1 MGHKWIALLFFALSN
16 NRTKIPH
23 FKRLLSGGMSHRI
36 FLFILDFILSMTLN
50 SHVHADRHFRF
61 QKCLLFV
68 KLYIFLYLY
77 SITLWTD
84 QMHFPH
90 NTFFPVRGLQP
101 RLFWH
106 PSSGRCSGQTTPT
119 FQPLSAG
126 SALPRLG
133 FHKGCFP
140 RLDPWKGHKIRRG
153 HHRSGGYILIFPS

>member
-1 MGHKWIALLFFALSN
+1 MVLLKHKEEKVKSTLFPKVDTIILNSKRHNRVEGAVTLLFFALSN

-106 PSSGRCSGQTTPT
+106 PS
-119 FQPLSAG
+119 
-126 SALPRLG
+126 
-133 FHKGCFP
+133 
-140 RLDPWKGHKIRRG
+140 
-153 HHRSGGYILIFPS
+153 

>member
-1 MGHKWIALLFFALSN
+1 MTRQYMQRRYSNIWSITRYRKESFLIFAEVILSILTYCLVNDKTVGHKWIARLCFALSN

-106 PSSGRCSGQTTPT
+106 PS
-119 FQPLSAG
+119 
-126 SALPRLG
+126 
-133 FHKGCFP
+133 
-140 RLDPWKGHKIRRG
+140 
-153 HHRSGGYILIFPS
+153 

>member
-1 MGHKWIALLFFALSN
+1 MIQKRSFLIFAEVILSILTYCLVNDKTVGHKWIARLCFALSN

-90 NTFFPVRGLQP
+90 NTFF
-101 RLFWH
+101 
-106 PSSGRCSGQTTPT
+106 
-119 FQPLSAG
+119 LSAAY
-126 SALPRLG
+126 SPA
-133 FHKGCFP
+133 F
-140 RLDPWKGHKIRRG
+140 
-153 HHRSGGYILIFPS
+153 SGIHLRVGVAVKPLLHFNL

>member
-1 MGHKWIALLFFALSN
+1 MVLLKHKEEKVKSTLFPKVDTIILNSKRHNRVEGAVTSRLIARLFFALSN

-23 FKRLLSGGMSHRI
+23 FKRLLSGGMSHRF

-106 PSSGRCSGQTTPT
+106 PS
-119 FQPLSAG
+119 
-126 SALPRLG
+126 
-133 FHKGCFP
+133 
-140 RLDPWKGHKIRRG
+140 
-153 HHRSGGYILIFPS
+153 